1 MRRMGGARSADGR
14 GRAARMSGADVTG
27 GAGVKREPRMG
38 AGAAQ
43 NRLAGREL
51 VS

>member
-1 MRRMGGARSADGR
+1 MRRMGGARS
-14 GRAARMSGADVTG
+14 ADVTG